1 MLPAVVSAATGANAD
16 AVDVP
21 SSLPPALPPPVA
33 TSVCAGCDDEASNAD
48 TGRMRRGTGCMEDDN
63 RRGDRNNAPLPPLA
77 LALPLASTPLLV
89 VAG

>member
-1 MLPAVVSAATGANAD
+1 
-16 AVDVP
+16 
-21 SSLPPALPPPVA
+21 
-33 TSVCAGCDDEASNAD
+33 
-48 TGRMRRGTGCMEDDN
+48 MEDDN